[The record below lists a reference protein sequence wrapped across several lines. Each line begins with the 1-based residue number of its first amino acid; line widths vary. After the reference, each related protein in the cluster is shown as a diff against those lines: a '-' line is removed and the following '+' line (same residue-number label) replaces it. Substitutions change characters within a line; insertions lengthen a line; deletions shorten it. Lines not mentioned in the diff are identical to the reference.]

1 MKKREFKSGRVS
13 LKLISK
19 DCLNERV
26 ESFWNCYEEMSSNE
40 RRKTVKELLSTL
52 RKSRKQSEE
61 MTAKLGS
68 LLEMEIEIEKK
79 LRVIGERM
87 RG

>member
-1 MKKREFKSGRVS
+1 MKKREFQESRVS
-13 LKLISK
+13 LRLVSK
-19 DCLNERV
+19 DCLDERV
-26 ESFWNCYEEMSSNE
+26 ESFWNCYMLMNSNE

-52 RKSRKQSEE
+52 HKSRKRSEE
-61 MTAKLGS
+61 MTTKLGD

>member
-1 MKKREFKSGRVS
+1 MKKKELKPGKVV
-13 LKLISK
+13 LKLVSK

-26 ESFWNCYEEMSSNE
+26 ESFWNCYEEMNSNE

-52 RKSRKQSEE
+52 HKNRKQTEE
-61 MTAKLGS
+61 MTMKLGR
-68 LLEMEIEIEKK
+68 LLEREIEIEKK
-79 LRVIGERM
+79 LRMIGERM